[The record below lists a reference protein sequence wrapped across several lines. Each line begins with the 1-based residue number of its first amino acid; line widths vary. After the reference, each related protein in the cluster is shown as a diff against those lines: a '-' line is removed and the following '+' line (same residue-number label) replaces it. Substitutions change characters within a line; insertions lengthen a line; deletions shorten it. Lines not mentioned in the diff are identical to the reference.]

1 MWPHWAC
8 VVFLLIVE
16 EGRAGRASSHF
27 GKCRASG
34 VFGVG
39 RCQDIDALLVSLVE
53 SLQDSFV
60 REACA
65 GLEAMVE
72 ELVGDVLGK
81 EVGQGFPFLKM
92 QSRM

>member
-1 MWPHWAC
+1 M
-8 VVFLLIVE
+8 E

-53 SLQDSFV
+53 SLQDGFV

-72 ELVGDVLGK
+72 ELIGDVLGK
-81 EVGQGFPFLKM
+81 EVGQGFPFLETK
-92 QSRM
+92 SLV